1 TQFTFVNYRLPIR
14 SFDLFDFFNIK
25 LGALL
30 QKNIYTINIYD
41 RIFAPSV
48 NSQWGK
54 YYMDVIIGVNNG
66 IYW

>member
-1 TQFTFVNYRLPIR
+1 M
-14 SFDLFDFFNIK
+14 FDFFNIK